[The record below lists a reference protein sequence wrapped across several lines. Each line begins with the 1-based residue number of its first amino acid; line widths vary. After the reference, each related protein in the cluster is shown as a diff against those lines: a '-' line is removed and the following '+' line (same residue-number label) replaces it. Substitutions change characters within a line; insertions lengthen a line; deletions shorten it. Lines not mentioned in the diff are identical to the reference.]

1 MIDIRVSKGDAPP
14 DTIPTLISERTVIIE
29 SYPANGGCAIAIH
42 IIKAK
47 IPTIDDPTIISNLS
61 PHHIKAPIRGL
72 VAKIRV
78 CQIHAMIGNQIDP
91 RSLHPGFVILKI
103 SPISA

>member
-1 MIDIRVSKGDAPP
+1 MLP
-14 DTIPTLISERTVIIE
+14 DTIPTLISECAVIIE
-29 SYPANGGCAIAIH
+29 SHSANGGYAIAIH

-47 IPTIDDPTIISNLS
+47 IPAIDDPAIISNLS

-91 RSLHPGFVILKI
+91 RILYPGFIILKI